1 MLDRHIIVEYT
12 FSNQKQLIDIGDFT
26 FMDIRI
32 LRYFLA
38 VVREESISDAAR
50 FLHITQPTLSRQLM
64 DLEEELGVKLLNR
77 GKKNQ
82 RVTLTEE
89 GMLLRRRAEEIVAL
103 TDKTMS
109 EFDTSQDFISGDVYI
124 GGGETNAM
132 RLIAKISKKLQ
143 AQYPLIRYHLF
154 SGNADDVAERLDKGL
169 LDFGLFIEPANMER
183 YNYLRLPDTDTWGL
197 LMRKDSPLADKESIR
212 TEDLENLPLIVSR
225 QSMVG
230 NELAGWSGRDFDNLN
245 IVATYNLIY
254 NASLMVDEGFGYA
267 LCLDR
272 LVFSADNNNF
282 CFRPLEPGLE
292 AHLSIAWKKYQVFS
306 KAAEK
311 FLEALQEEL

>member
-1 MLDRHIIVEYT
+1 
-12 FSNQKQLIDIGDFT
+12 
-26 FMDIRI
+26 MDIRI

-38 VVREESISDAAR
+38 VVREESISGAAEA
-50 FLHITQPTLSRQLM
+50 LHLTQPTLSRQLM

-82 RVTLTEE
+82 HITLTEE
-89 GMLLRRRAEEIVAL
+89 GMLLRKRAEEIVSL
-103 TDKTMS
+103 TDKTIS
-109 EFDTSQDFISGDVYI
+109 EFDTKSDIISGDIYI

-132 RLIAKISKKLQ
+132 RLIAKIAKKLQ
-143 AQYPLIRYHLF
+143 TQYPLIRYHLY

-169 LDFGLFIEPANMER
+169 LDFGLFIEPANMEG
-183 YNYLRLPDTDTWGL
+183 YNYLRLPQTDTWGL
-197 LMRKDSPLADKESIR
+197 LMHKDSPLAKKEIIHAV
-212 TEDLENLPLIVSR
+212 DLTDIPLIVSR
-225 QSMVG
+225 QSMVH
-230 NELAGWSGRDFDNLN
+230 NELSGWIGSDFEKLN

-272 LVFSADNNNF
+272 LIFSDNNNNL
-282 CFRPLEPGLE
+282 CFRPLEPILE
-292 AHLSIAWKKYQVFS
+292 AHMDIAWKKYQVFS

-311 FLEALQEEL
+311 FLEVLQGEL

>member
-1 MLDRHIIVEYT
+1 
-12 FSNQKQLIDIGDFT
+12 
-26 FMDIRI
+26 MDIRI

-38 VVREESISDAAR
+38 VVREESISAAAES
-50 FLHITQPTLSRQLM
+50 LHLTQPTLSRQLM

-82 RVTLTEE
+82 RIALTEK

-103 TDKTMS
+103 TDKTIS
-109 EFDTSQDFISGDVYI
+109 EFDVSHDVVSGDIYI
-124 GGGETNAM
+124 GGGESNAM
-132 RLIAKISKKLQ
+132 RLIARVSKKLQ
-143 AQYPLIRYHLF
+143 SQYPLIRYHLY

-169 LDFGLFIEPANMER
+169 LDFGVFIGTTNMER

-197 LMRKDSPLADKESIR
+197 LMREDSPLAGKESIR
-212 TEDLENLPLIVSR
+212 SEDLENIPLIVSR
-225 QSMVG
+225 QSMVH
-230 NELAGWSGRDFDNLN
+230 NELSGWSGRDFDKLN
-245 IVATYNLIY
+245 IVATYNLVY

-272 LVFSADNNNF
+272 LVYSADNNNF
-282 CFRPLEPGLE
+282 CFRPLEPRLE
-292 AHLSIAWKKYQVFS
+292 THLDIAWKKYQVFS

-311 FLEALQEEL
+311 FLETLQAEV

>member
-1 MLDRHIIVEYT
+1 
-12 FSNQKQLIDIGDFT
+12 
-26 FMDIRI
+26 MDIRI

-109 EFDTSQDFISGDVYI
+109 EFDTSQDIVSGDIYI

-132 RLIAKISKKLQ
+132 RLIARVGKKLQ
-143 AQYPLIRYHLF
+143 TQYPLIRYHLF

-169 LDFGLFIEPANMER
+169 LDFGLFIEPANLER

-230 NELAGWSGRDFDNLN
+230 NELAGWSGRDFDKLN

-282 CFRPLEPGLE
+282 CFRPLEPKLE

-306 KAAEK
+306 KASEK
-311 FLEALQEEL
+311 FLKTLQEEL

>member
-1 MLDRHIIVEYT
+1 
-12 FSNQKQLIDIGDFT
+12 
-26 FMDIRI
+26 MDIRI

-38 VVREESISDAAR
+38 VVREESISGAAEA
-50 FLHITQPTLSRQLM
+50 LHLTQPTLSRQLM

-82 RVTLTEE
+82 HITLTEE
-89 GMLLRRRAEEIVAL
+89 GMLLGKRAEEIVSL
-103 TDKTMS
+103 TDKTIS
-109 EFDTSQDFISGDVYI
+109 EFDTKSDIISGDIYI
-124 GGGETNAM
+124 GGGETNVM
-132 RLIAKISKKLQ
+132 RLIAKIAKKLQ
-143 AQYPLIRYHLF
+143 TQYPLIRYHLY

-183 YNYLRLPDTDTWGL
+183 YNYLRLPQTDTWGL
-197 LMRKDSPLADKESIR
+197 LMHKDSPLAKKESIHAV
-212 TEDLENLPLIVSR
+212 DLTDIPLIVSR
-225 QSMVG
+225 QSMVH
-230 NELAGWSGRDFDNLN
+230 NELSGWIGSDFEKLN

-272 LVFSADNNNF
+272 LVFSDNNNNL
-282 CFRPLEPGLE
+282 CFRPLEPILE
-292 AHLSIAWKKYQVFS
+292 AHMDIAWKKYQVFS

-311 FLEALQEEL
+311 FLEILQGEL

>member
-1 MLDRHIIVEYT
+1 
-12 FSNQKQLIDIGDFT
+12 
-26 FMDIRI
+26 MDIRI

-38 VVREESISDAAR
+38 VAREESISGAAE
-50 FLHITQPTLSRQLM
+50 FLHLTQPTLSRQLM

-77 GKKNQ
+77 GKKNR

-103 TDKTMS
+103 TDKTLS
-109 EFDTSQDFISGDVYI
+109 EFDTSHDVVSGDIYI

-132 RLIAKISKKLQ
+132 RLIARIGKKLQ
-143 AQYPLIRYHLF
+143 SQYPLIRYHLF

-197 LMRKDSPLADKESIR
+197 LMRKDSPLAGKESIQAV
-212 TEDLENLPLIVSR
+212 DLENIPLIVSR
-225 QSMVG
+225 QSLVH
-230 NELAGWSGRDFDNLN
+230 NEFSGWSGSNFNKLN

-272 LVFSADNNNF
+272 LVFAADNNNF
-282 CFRPLEPGLE
+282 CFRPLEPRLE
-292 AHLSIAWKKYQVFS
+292 ARSNIVWKKYQVFS

-311 FLEALQEEL
+311 FLEALQDEL

>member
-1 MLDRHIIVEYT
+1 
-12 FSNQKQLIDIGDFT
+12 
-26 FMDIRI
+26 MDIRI

-38 VVREESISDAAR
+38 VVREESISGAAES
-50 FLHITQPTLSRQLM
+50 LHLTQPTLSRQLM

-77 GKKNQ
+77 GKKNR

-103 TDKTMS
+103 ADKTME
-109 EFDTSQDFISGDVYI
+109 EFNTSNEVVSGDIYI

-132 RLIAKISKKLQ
+132 RLIARIGKKLQ
-143 AQYPLIRYHLF
+143 TDYPLIRYHLY

-169 LDFGLFIEPANMER
+169 LDFGLFIGATNMER
-183 YNYLRLPDTDTWGL
+183 YNYLRLPVTDTWGI
-197 LMRKDSPLADKESIR
+197 LMRRDSPLAVKESIR
-212 TEDLENLPLIVSR
+212 AEDLEGIPLIVSR
-225 QSMVG
+225 QSMVH
-230 NELAGWSGRDFDNLN
+230 NELSGWSGHDFDQLN

-272 LVFSADNNNF
+272 LVYSADNNNF
-282 CFRPLEPGLE
+282 CFRPLEPKLE
-292 AHLSIAWKKYQVFS
+292 AHLNIAWKKYQVFS

-311 FLEALQEEL
+311 FLEALQGEL

>member
-1 MLDRHIIVEYT
+1 
-12 FSNQKQLIDIGDFT
+12 
-26 FMDIRI
+26 MDIRI

-38 VVREESISDAAR
+38 VVREESISGAAES
-50 FLHITQPTLSRQLM
+50 LHLTQPTLSRQLM
-64 DLEEELGVKLLNR
+64 DLEDELGVKLLNR

-103 TDKTMS
+103 TDKTIS
-109 EFDTSQDFISGDVYI
+109 EFDTSHDIINGDIYI

-132 RLIAKISKKLQ
+132 RLIARVGKKLQ
-143 AQYPLIRYHLF
+143 SQYPFIRYHLF

-169 LDFGLFIEPANMER
+169 LDFGLFIEPASMER

-197 LMRKDSPLADKESIR
+197 LIRKDSVLAAKESIR
-212 TEDLENLPLIVSR
+212 AEDLETIPLIVSR
-225 QSMVG
+225 QSMVH
-230 NELAGWSGRDFDNLN
+230 NELSGWSGSNFDKLN

-282 CFRPLEPGLE
+282 CFRPLEPRLE
-292 AHLSIAWKKYQVFS
+292 AHVDIAWKKYQVFS
-306 KAAEK
+306 KAAGK
-311 FLEALQEEL
+311 FLEALQDELTLM

>member
-1 MLDRHIIVEYT
+1 
-12 FSNQKQLIDIGDFT
+12 
-26 FMDIRI
+26 MDIRI

-38 VVREESISDAAR
+38 VVREESISGAAE

-82 RVTLTEE
+82 RITLTEE

-103 TDKTMS
+103 TDKTIS
-109 EFDTSQDFISGDVYI
+109 EFDTSHDIISGDIFI

-132 RLIAKISKKLQ
+132 RLIARIAKKLQ
-143 AQYPLIRYHLF
+143 ADYPLIRYHLF

-169 LDFGLFIEPANMER
+169 LDFGLFIGATNMER
-183 YNYLRLPDTDTWGL
+183 YNYLRLPITDTWGL
-197 LMRKDSPLADKESIR
+197 LMRKDSPLADRESIFAD
-212 TEDLENLPLIVSR
+212 DLEDIPLIVSR
-225 QSMVG
+225 QSMVH
-230 NELAGWSGRDFDNLN
+230 NELSGWSGRDFDKLN

-254 NASLMVDEGFGYA
+254 NASIMVDEGFGYA

-292 AHLSIAWKKYQVFS
+292 THIDVAWKKYQVFS

-311 FLEALQEEL
+311 FLEALQHEL

>member
-1 MLDRHIIVEYT
+1 
-12 FSNQKQLIDIGDFT
+12 
-26 FMDIRI
+26 MDIHI

-38 VVREESISDAAR
+38 VVREESISGAAR

-64 DLEEELGVKLLNR
+64 DLEAELGVKLLNR

-103 TDKTMS
+103 TDKTVS
-109 EFDTSQDFISGDVYI
+109 EFDTSQDIVSGDIYI

-132 RLIAKISKKLQ
+132 RLIARIGKKLQ

-183 YNYLRLPDTDTWGL
+183 YNYLRLPVTDTWGL

-230 NELAGWSGRDFDNLN
+230 NELSGWSGRDFDKLN

-272 LVFSADNNNF
+272 LVFSAENNNF

-311 FLEALQEEL
+311 FLEALQDEL

>member
-1 MLDRHIIVEYT
+1 
-12 FSNQKQLIDIGDFT
+12 
-26 FMDIRI
+26 MDIRV

-38 VVREESISDAAR
+38 VVREESISCAAE

-82 RVTLTEE
+82 RITLTEE

-109 EFDTSQDFISGDVYI
+109 EFDTAQDIISGDIYI

-132 RLIAKISKKLQ
+132 RLIARIGKKLQ
-143 AQYPLIRYHLF
+143 ADYPLIRYHLF

-183 YNYLRLPDTDTWGL
+183 YNYLRLPVTDTWGL
-197 LMRKDSPLADKESIR
+197 LMRRDSPLANQESIR
-212 TEDLENLPLIVSR
+212 AEDLDNIPLIISR
-225 QSMVG
+225 QSMVH
-230 NELAGWSGRDFDNLN
+230 NELSGWSGHDFNNLN

-272 LVFSADNNNF
+272 LVFSADNNNL
-282 CFRPLEPGLE
+282 CFRPLEPRLE
-292 AHLSIAWKKYQVFS
+292 APLDIAWKKYQVFS

-311 FLEALQEEL
+311 FLEALQEELSIY

>member
-1 MLDRHIIVEYT
+1 
-12 FSNQKQLIDIGDFT
+12 
-26 FMDIRI
+26 MDIRI

-38 VVREESISDAAR
+38 VVREESISAAAES
-50 FLHITQPTLSRQLM
+50 LHLTQPTLSRQLM

-82 RVTLTEE
+82 RIALTEE

-103 TDKTMS
+103 TDKTIS
-109 EFDTSQDFISGDVYI
+109 EFDVSHDIVSGDVYI

-132 RLIAKISKKLQ
+132 RLIARVSKKLQ
-143 AQYPLIRYHLF
+143 SQYPLIRYHLY

-169 LDFGLFIEPANMER
+169 LDFGVFIGTTNMER

-197 LMRKDSPLADKESIR
+197 LMREDSPLAGKESIR
-212 TEDLENLPLIVSR
+212 SEDLENIPLIVSR
-225 QSMVG
+225 QSMVH
-230 NELAGWSGRDFDNLN
+230 NELSGWSGRDFDKLN
-245 IVATYNLIY
+245 IVATYNLVY

-272 LVFSADNNNF
+272 LVYSADNNNF
-282 CFRPLEPGLE
+282 CFRPLEPRLE
-292 AHLSIAWKKYQVFS
+292 THLDIAWKKYQVFS

-311 FLEALQEEL
+311 FLETLQAEV

>member
-1 MLDRHIIVEYT
+1 
-12 FSNQKQLIDIGDFT
+12 
-26 FMDIRI
+26 MDIRI

-38 VVREESISDAAR
+38 VVREESISGAAR

-64 DLEEELGVKLLNR
+64 DLEAELSVKLLNR

-103 TDKTMS
+103 TDKTVS
-109 EFDTSQDFISGDVYI
+109 EFDTSQDIVSGDIYI

-132 RLIAKISKKLQ
+132 RLIARIGKKLQ

-183 YNYLRLPDTDTWGL
+183 YNYLRLPVTDTWGL

-230 NELAGWSGRDFDNLN
+230 NELSGWSGRDFDKLN

-272 LVFSADNNNF
+272 LVFSAENNNF

-311 FLEALQEEL
+311 FLEALQDEL

>member
-1 MLDRHIIVEYT
+1 
-12 FSNQKQLIDIGDFT
+12 
-26 FMDIRI
+26 MDIRI

-38 VVREESISDAAR
+38 VVREESISAAAES
-50 FLHITQPTLSRQLM
+50 LHLTQPTLSRQLM

-82 RVTLTEE
+82 RIALTEE

-103 TDKTMS
+103 TDKTIS
-109 EFDTSQDFISGDVYI
+109 ELDASHDVVSGDVYI

-132 RLIAKISKKLQ
+132 RLIARVSKKLQ
-143 AQYPLIRYHLF
+143 SQYPLIRYHLY

-169 LDFGLFIEPANMER
+169 LDFGLFIGTTNMER

-197 LMRKDSPLADKESIR
+197 LMREDSPLACKESIR
-212 TEDLENLPLIVSR
+212 SEDLENIPLIVSR
-225 QSMVG
+225 QSMVH
-230 NELAGWSGRDFDNLN
+230 NELSGWNGRDFDKLN
-245 IVATYNLIY
+245 IVATYNLVY

-272 LVFSADNNNF
+272 LVYSADNNHF
-282 CFRPLEPGLE
+282 CFRPLEPRLE
-292 AHLSIAWKKYQVFS
+292 THLDIAWKKYQVFS

-311 FLEALQEEL
+311 FLETLQAEV

>member
-1 MLDRHIIVEYT
+1 
-12 FSNQKQLIDIGDFT
+12 
-26 FMDIRI
+26 MDIRI

-38 VVREESISDAAR
+38 VVREESISGAAES
-50 FLHITQPTLSRQLM
+50 LHLTQPTLSRQLM

-82 RVTLTEE
+82 RITLTEE

-103 TDKTMS
+103 TDKTIS
-109 EFDTSQDFISGDVYI
+109 ELDSSQDIVNGDIHI

-132 RLIAKISKKLQ
+132 RLIARIGKKLQ
-143 AQYPLIRYHLF
+143 ADYPLIRYHLF

-169 LDFGLFIEPANMER
+169 LDFGLFIGAANMEK
-183 YNYLRLPDTDTWGL
+183 YNYLRLPATDIWGL

-212 TEDLENLPLIVSR
+212 AKDLENIPLIVSR
-225 QSMVG
+225 QSRVQ
-230 NELAGWSGRDFDNLN
+230 NELSGWIGDDFDKLN

-272 LVFSADNNNF
+272 LVFSAENNNF
-282 CFRPLEPGLE
+282 CFRPLEPKLE
-292 AHLSIAWKKYQVFS
+292 THLDIAWKKYQVFS

-311 FLEALQEEL
+311 FLEALQNEL

>member
-1 MLDRHIIVEYT
+1 
-12 FSNQKQLIDIGDFT
+12 
-26 FMDIRI
+26 MDIRI

-38 VVREESISDAAR
+38 VVREESISGAAE
-50 FLHITQPTLSRQLM
+50 FLHITQPTLSRQLI

-82 RVTLTEE
+82 GITLTEE

-103 TDKTMS
+103 TDKTIS
-109 EFDTSQDFISGDVYI
+109 EFDTTQDIISGDIYI

-132 RLIAKISKKLQ
+132 RLIARVGKKLQ
-143 AQYPLIRYHLF
+143 NDYPLIRYHLF

-183 YNYLRLPDTDTWGL
+183 YNYLRLPVTDTWGL
-197 LMRKDSPLADKESIR
+197 LMREDSPLADKESIR
-212 TEDLENLPLIVSR
+212 AEDLENIPLIVSR
-225 QSMVG
+225 QSMVH
-230 NELAGWSGRDFDNLN
+230 NELSGWSGRDFDKLN
-245 IVATYNLIY
+245 IVATYNLIH

-282 CFRPLEPGLE
+282 CFRPLEPRLE
-292 AHLSIAWKKYQVFS
+292 APLDIAWKKYQVFS

-311 FLEALQEEL
+311 FLEALQDELSI